1 MFSENN
7 PKKALKSIEN
17 IKKIYEKNEKDLLF
31 Y

>member
-7 PKKALKSIEN
+7 QKKALKLIEN